1 MKRLVGFAIGGI
13 FLMAAGAA
21 FATPPGPGKKFDCSD
36 TTGKTSC
43 ATDDTGC
50 VPQSK
55 DVPTGNVSTLKCG
68 DGLAKAFTKAIQAVI
83 KCHTKMADSVF
94 KGAPVDD
101 ETCETS
107 GGGKSAKEKLDAA
120 VTKLVPVCT
129 STQLALAAA
138 EESVLFAPKTNSLSL
153 DAQAGAVYC
162 DTSGTNTPIDP
173 AGAGG
178 DDAGTVDTTLTP
190 VSAKPKLQCA
200 DATGKE
206 LGKLVAAS
214 IKCHI
219 KMADAFFGG
228 KDFDENVCEENDPAK
243 GKAALQKYAAAM
255 TKLTGKG
262 ICTQACLSAG
272 NRTTLGSNILAQVEA
287 ANQLIYPCPGTTTT
301 TTTTVTTT
309 TSTVT
314 TTTTTTT
321 TLCPPASCTCA
332 GGTPGKTKFTTGTG

>member
-1 MKRLVGFAIGGI
+1 MKRLLGLAIGGF

-21 FATPPGPGKKFDCSD
+21 VAAPPLHGQHFNCSD
-36 TTGKTSC
+36 GGSGISC
-43 ATDDTGC
+43 ASDDTGC
-50 VPQSK
+50 VPGSK
-55 DVPTGNVSTLKCG
+55 DDPAAPGVVATLKCG
-68 DGLAKAFTKAIQAVI
+68 DGISKAFSKAVKAVI
-83 KCHTKMADSVF
+83 KCHTKAADATF

-120 VTKLVPVCT
+120 IAKLAPLCT
-129 STQLALAAA
+129 STQLTLAGA
-138 EESVLFAPKTNSLSL
+138 EEATLFASKSNPLSL

-178 DDAGTVDTTLTP
+178 DDAGTVDKTLTP

-243 GKAALQKYAAAM
+243 GKAALQKYNAAM

-262 ICTQACLSAG
+262 ICTQSCLSAG
-272 NRTTLGSNILAQVEA
+272 NRTALGPNILSQVEA
-287 ANQLIYPCPGTTTT
+287 ANALIY
-301 TTTTVTTT
+301 
-309 TSTVT
+309 
-314 TTTTTTT
+314 
-321 TLCPPASCTCA
+321 
-332 GGTPGKTKFTTGTG
+332 